1 MKDDFLLGTKSA
13 EKLYVEC
20 ARDLPII
27 DYHNHVSVGDVI
39 ENRKFDNIHELWLAS
54 DPYKHRLMRIS
65 GIDEHFITGD
75 AEPREKFEK
84 FCEIFPCLAGNPVFD
99 WAKMELD
106 HVFGI
111 DVIPSKENAGY
122 IYDKCGE
129 MLRGEDFR
137 NNEILKKFNVE
148 YSAPVVSLLD
158 DISGFKRKDFAPSL
172 RGDNLLAPTA
182 ETYRTLEALTGK
194 KVSDT
199 ASYIAAVAVMLDR
212 LTAVGCSV
220 ADHALDTGFLES
232 TENEVEKEILTLLAG
247 EYAKRGWTMLLHLNA
262 SRKTSSRLRNLAGP
276 FGGFAAAGQCVSITA
291 LTSLLDRMEST
302 GGLPSTVLFSL
313 NMSDFAPL
321 AILQGS
327 FSECG
332 IPSKVQLGPAWWWC
346 DHALGIESALGAVSS
361 FGVLSEFIGMTTD
374 SRSILSFVR
383 HDYFRRIL
391 CTWIDRQN
399 REMCWGLGECD
410 LGRIIKKICYE
421 NAREKI
427 ITKEKR
433 K

>member
-1 MKDDFLLGTKSA
+1 MKEDFLLGTKSA
-13 EKLYVEC
+13 EKLYLEY

-27 DYHNHVSVGDVI
+27 DYHNHVSVRDVM

-65 GIDEHFITGD
+65 GVDEHFITGD
-75 AEPREKFEK
+75 AEPSEKFEK

-111 DVIPSKENAGY
+111 DVIPTKENARY
-122 IYDKCGE
+122 IYDRCRE
-129 MLRGEDFR
+129 ALRGEDYR
-137 NNEILKKFNVE
+137 NNAILKKFNVE
-148 YSAPVVSLLD
+148 YSAPVVSLFD
-158 DISGFKRKDFAPSL
+158 DISGFKSKDFAPSL
-172 RGDNLLAPTA
+172 RGDNLLSPTE
-182 ETYRTLEALTGK
+182 ETYRTLEAMTGK
-194 KVSDT
+194 KVCDT
-199 ASYIAAVAVMLDR
+199 VSYIAAVAVILDR
-212 LTAVGCSV
+212 LTAVGCAV

-232 TENEVEKEILTLLAG
+232 LENEREKEILTLLAG

-262 SRKTSSRLRNLAGP
+262 SRKTSSRLRSLAGP

-291 LTSLLDRMEST
+291 LTTLLDRMEST
-302 GGLPSTVLFSL
+302 SGLPNTVLFSL

-346 DHALGIESALGAVSS
+346 DHALGIENALGAISS

-383 HDYFRRIL
+383 HDYFRRIVS
-391 CTWIDRQN
+391 TWIEKQN
-399 REMCWGLGECD
+399 REKCWGLGECD
-410 LGRIIKKICYE
+410 LGHIIKKISYE
-421 NAREKI
+421 NAKEKI

-433 K
+433 Q

>member
-1 MKDDFLLGTKSA
+1 MKKDFLLKNDSA
-13 EKLYVEC
+13 ERLYLEY

-27 DYHNHVSVGDVI
+27 DYHNHVCVKDVI
-39 ENRKFDNIHELWLAS
+39 ENRKFDNIYELWLAS

-65 GIDEHFITGD
+65 GVDEHFITGD
-75 AEPREKFEK
+75 AEPFGKFEK
-84 FCEIFPCLAGNPVFD
+84 FCEIFPRLAGNPVFD

-106 HVFGI
+106 RVFGI
-111 DVIPSKENAGY
+111 DVIPSKENARY

-129 MLRGEDFR
+129 MLRGEDYR
-137 NNEILKKFNVE
+137 NNAILAKFNIE

-158 DISGFKRKDFAPSL
+158 DLSGFKDKSFAPSL
-172 RGDNLLAPTA
+172 RGDNLLSPTE
-182 ETYRTLEALTGK
+182 ETYRALEDVTGK
-194 KVSDT
+194 KVCDT
-199 ASYIAAVAVMLDR
+199 ASYIAAVAVILDK
-212 LTAVGCSV
+212 LSKVGCSV

-232 TENEVEKEILTLLAG
+232 ESNKKEKEILTLLAG

-262 SRKTSSRLRNLAGP
+262 HRNTSSRLRNIAGP
-276 FGGFAAAGQCVSITA
+276 FGGFAAAGQGVSITS
-291 LTSLLDRMEST
+291 LTSLLDGMESAS
-302 GGLPSTVLFSL
+302 GLPSTVLFSL

-346 DHALGIESALGAVSS
+346 DHALGIENALGAISS

-383 HDYFRRIL
+383 HDYFRRL
-391 CTWIDRQN
+391 VCAWIEKQSRVCD
-399 REMCWGLGECD
+399 WGLGEEE
-410 LGRIIKKICYE
+410 LGRTVKKICYE

-427 ITKEKR
+427 ITREIR